1 MKKLILIVLM
11 TTLSTAYAKVDLG
24 VMTGLQTTN
33 ANFRPN
39 EPFVKTLYPK
49 PLIGLYSKFG

>member
-1 MKKLILIVLM
+1 M